1 MKDLRK
7 RVVDPCTD
15 PASRARPAGL
25 RPGSRV
31 CDRLEATQPSP
42 GSKVVLTL
50 NDGLDE
56 LFGTLIETLDEVS
69 GKTRGRRIVLQ

>member
-1 MKDLRK
+1 MNNLRK
-7 RVVDPCTD
+7 RVVDPLTID
-15 PASRARPAGL
+15 ASRVQLAGL

-31 CDRLEATQPSP
+31 GDRPDSTQPSP
-42 GSKVVLTL
+42 GSKPILVL

-69 GKTRGRRIVLQ
+69 GKTEAEE